1 MQVGRVLNSQRCL
14 QYITVTFLGNF
25 LGKSCQTA
33 AVHQFTHCTF
43 YDMTISRIFLRS
55 SMFQT
60 GQVVTKK
67 LTSGTSWQGVFFCKT
82 GFFCKQ
88 LASFVDLLLYN
99 SGWQV
104 VVISW
109 FMFFSC
115 LLYNILCNKRILHK
129 LYIIVTNFNL
139 VTIPILHFSK

>member
-33 AVHQFTHCTF
+33 AVHQFTHCTY

-88 LASFVDLLLYN
+88 LASFVDFLLLLYN
-99 SGWQV
+99 SGWYVGSSNQLV
-104 VVISW
+104 HV
-109 FMFFSC
+109 FSC
-115 LLYNILCNKRILHK
+115 LLYNILCNFTQVIHNCNK
-129 LYIIVTNFNL
+129 LESCHYTQSSF
-139 VTIPILHFSK
+139 F

>member
-33 AVHQFTHCTF
+33 AVHQFTHCTY

-82 GFFCKQ
+82 GSFCKQ
-88 LASFVDLLLYN
+88 LASFFDLLLLYN

-109 FMFFSC
+109 FMFFLAC
-115 LLYNILCNKRILHK
+115 YTIFYIILHK
-129 LYIIVTNFNL
+129 LYIIVTNLNL

>member
-33 AVHQFTHCTF
+33 AVHQFTHCTY

-88 LASFVDLLLYN
+88 LASFVDLLLLLYN

-104 VVISW
+104 VVISC
-109 FMFFSC
+109 FMFFLAC
-115 LLYNILCNKRILHK
+115 YTIFYVILHK
-129 LYIIVTNFNL
+129 LYIIVTNLNL
-139 VTIPILHFSK
+139 VTIPNLHFSK

>member
-33 AVHQFTHCTF
+33 AVHQFTHCTY

-88 LASFVDLLLYN
+88 LASFVDLLLLLYN

-109 FMFFSC
+109 FMFFLAC
-115 LLYNILCNKRILHK
+115 YTIFYVILHK
-129 LYIIVTNFNL
+129 LYIIVTNLNL
-139 VTIPILHFSK
+139 VTIPNLHFSK

>member
-33 AVHQFTHCTF
+33 AVHQFTHCTY

-88 LASFVDLLLYN
+88 LASFVDLLLLYN

-115 LLYNILCNKRILHK
+115 LLYNILYNFTQVIHNCNKLESCH
-129 LYIIVTNFNL
+129 YTQSSF
-139 VTIPILHFSK
+139 F

>member
-33 AVHQFTHCTF
+33 AVHQFTHCTY

-88 LASFVDLLLYN
+88 LASFVDLLLLYN
-99 SGWQV
+99 SGWQIV
-104 VVISW
+104 VVSW
-109 FMFFSC
+109 FMFFLACYTIFYVINESYTS
-115 LLYNILCNKRILHK
+115 LHNCNKLESCH
-129 LYIIVTNFNL
+129 YTYSSF
-139 VTIPILHFSK
+139 F

>member
-33 AVHQFTHCTF
+33 AVHQFTHCTY

-88 LASFVDLLLYN
+88 LASFVDLLLFLYN

-109 FMFFSC
+109 FMFFLAC
-115 LLYNILCNKRILHK
+115 YTIFYIILHK
-129 LYIIVTNFNL
+129 LYIIVTNLNL
-139 VTIPILHFSK
+139 VTIPNLHFSK